1 MSNFITSGFAGPRA
15 KIALLLL
22 GSLAGVGAANAT
34 SPDSDV
40 PSVVVRYSPQS
51 LATDSGAADLY
62 RRIKN
67 AARRVCPDASNRDL
81 RVMQLVEE
89 CRSQAIA
96 RAVQHIDNSR
106 LAALHAAHSKNSG

>member
-22 GSLAGVGAANAT
+22 GSLAGAGAANAA

-40 PSVVVRYSPQS
+40 PSVVVKYSPQS
-51 LATDSGAADLY
+51 LATDDGAADLY

-67 AARRVCPDASNRDL
+67 AAKRVCPDASNRDL
-81 RVMQLVEE
+81 SLRQRVEE